1 MLAKIRQ
8 LFATRDMT
16 EGNVLTNLVWFSIP
30 LLLGNFAQQLYATVD
45 SIVVGR
51 SVPGGLAAIG
61 ATGPI
66 VNLLIVLFM
75 AISTGASIM
84 VAQLFGAKSY
94 KRLSRTIGNTLV
106 LILLAGLLM
115 MAIAIPTAEPVLRL
129 LDTPEEIIGMSRDYL
144 VITFIGVLG
153 TAFYNI
159 GSGILR
165 GLGDAFTPL
174 IFLLVATILNTV
186 LDMHFVWNLHWGVA
200 GAAWA
205 TIISQAVS
213 AVLVLMR
220 LYRVP
225 TIDKLTKED
234 LKPDLSLIKELLRL
248 GLPAGVT
255 QGIFS
260 MAMIMVQNLTNQMGT
275 IVIEAN
281 TAVIRID
288 GFAMMP
294 NFTFGM
300 AATTFIGQN
309 IGAGKMDR
317 VKDGA
322 KVVTR
327 LALGVSATLTVLI
340 LLFGRQVLTLFTT
353 DPQVIE
359 IGYGMMLVL
368 AVGYVAVSQT
378 QAYGGILRGAGDTMA
393 SMWISLI
400 TSVGMRVPLAYFFVW
415 VSRSERWPNGS
426 PYMLNLSL
434 TITWIL
440 GAIFTYAW
448 YKKGKWREKSVLA
461 DLASTEDQA
470 EILPASEEN

>member
-1 MLAKIRQ
+1 MLAKLRS
-8 LFATRDMT
+8 LFVTRDMT
-16 EGNVLTNLVWFSIP
+16 EGSVLNNLVWFSIP

-45 SIVVGR
+45 SIIVGR

-66 VNLLIVLFM
+66 INLLIVLFM

-84 VAQLFGAKSY
+84 VAQFFGAKDY
-94 KRLSRTIGNTLV
+94 KRLGRTIGNTLV
-106 LILLAGLLM
+106 LIFLAALLM

-129 LDTPEEIIGMSRDYL
+129 LDTPEEIIGMSKDYL
-144 VITFIGVLG
+144 VISFIGVMG
-153 TAFYNI
+153 TAYYNI
-159 GSGILR
+159 VAGILR

-174 IFLLVATILNTV
+174 LFLLLAAALNTI
-186 LDMHFVWNLHWGVA
+186 LDMHFVWNLGWGVA

-205 TIISQAVS
+205 TIISQAIS
-213 AVLVLMR
+213 AVLVLYR

-225 TIDKLTKED
+225 TINKLTKED
-234 LKPDLSLIKELLRL
+234 LKPDFALIKELLRL

-260 MAMIMVQNLTNQMGT
+260 LAMIMVQNLTNQMGT
-275 IVIEAN
+275 TVIEAN

-309 IGAGKMDR
+309 VGAGLMDR
-317 VKDGA
+317 VRDGA
-322 KVVTR
+322 KVITR
-327 LALGVSATLTVLI
+327 LALGVSTTLTVLI

-353 DPQVIE
+353 NSEVIE
-359 IGYGMMLVL
+359 IGYGMMLIL

-393 SMWISLI
+393 SMWISLA
-400 TSVGMRVPLAYFFVW
+400 TAVGMRVPLAYFLTW
-415 VSRSERWPNGS
+415 ISRSERWPNGS
-426 PYMLNLSL
+426 PFMLNLSL
-434 TITWIL
+434 LITWIL

-448 YKKGKWREKSVLA
+448 FKRGKWRDKAVIKDLLA
-461 DLASTEDQA
+461 QQEQS
-470 EILPASEEN
+470 